1 MSVFMTGVMFGAFV
15 MGTLADRIGRKRTL
29 FICLTNMLILNTLS
43 GLVPNYILHVVLRFL
58 VGFFTAGYVLTSF
71 VLVNELIGS
80 SWRGIVGNVIQVD
93 GIYIFLSFYPL
104 ISISRFFFSNL
115 KCWISHPPVQASFAI
130 GIMIYSIAGYF
141 IRDWRTLTYVCTAV
155 GLPLLLF
162 VKYLPESPR
171 WLQSKGNVFK
181 LKIIYMIFSAKI
193 RPVVYF
199 YNSRSRPNP

>member
-104 ISISRFFFSNL
+104 ISIS
-115 KCWISHPPVQASFAI
+115 
-130 GIMIYSIAGYF
+130 
-141 IRDWRTLTYVCTAV
+141 
-155 GLPLLLF
+155 
-162 VKYLPESPR
+162 
-171 WLQSKGNVFK
+171 
-181 LKIIYMIFSAKI
+181 
-193 RPVVYF
+193 
-199 YNSRSRPNP
+199 